1 MRHNGLERVTVDRI
15 SFRPSMLSQRNELHL
30 LSIRDVS
37 PDLLPKVPG
46 PSGMNE
52 ELRVSPLLSPIHF
65 PFG

>member
-1 MRHNGLERVTVDRI
+1 
-15 SFRPSMLSQRNELHL
+15 MLSQTNELHL
-30 LSIRDVS
+30 LSSKDVR

-52 ELRVSPLLSPIHF
+52 ELRVLPLLSPIRF